1 MPRIMTI
8 WLPRWPVQRRL
19 LERPNLRKLPV
30 FVCRREQRGLMT
42 VASWAWAE
50 PPRRQQATIRPGMSL
65 AEAMSVLALAYGSR
79 SCHVAEVDA
88 DDPVADLMAL

>member
-19 LERPNLRKLPV
+19 LDRPELRKLPV
-30 FVCRREQRGLMT
+30 FICRRERRGLLT

-50 PPRRQQATIRPGMSL
+50 PPRRR
-65 AEAMSVLALAYGSR
+65 
-79 SCHVAEVDA
+79 
-88 DDPVADLMAL
+88 